1 MNDVGT
7 NIATDT
13 NGAGSHINP
22 DVNMED
28 EAMARDMSELQTGQ
42 AQGSGK
48 GSPAEPRSRSRQR
61 GKGMGKSSSGQ
72 IRICKLCGEPLE
84 GQFVRALGGTFH
96 LGCFKCRV
104 SAKKYVNTDGML
116 TPRRIVARSLLRNFS
131 PSTTKQ
137 ELGNIRSVRQTISAD
152 WTCFVM
158 LAAGRFVDPT
168 SRRWS
173 ANIISSISHVLFVQP
188 SLERKTATMNMK
200 TKSTATITIQHSS
213 PKDAMA
219 ARLPYL
225 SNSSKYSG
233 MERTNTGIQ
242 NAI

>member
-1 MNDVGT
+1 MNDVGA

-13 NGAGSHINP
+13 NGAGSHINR

-28 EAMARDMSELQTGQ
+28 EAMARDMTELQTSQ

-48 GSPAEPRSRSRQR
+48 DSPGEPRSRSRQR

-72 IRICKLCGEPLE
+72 IRICKMCGEPLE

-104 SAKKYVNTDGML
+104 SAKKCVNVHEML
-116 TPRRIVARSLLRNFS
+116 TIHRIVARSLLRNFS

-137 ELGNIRSVRQTISAD
+137 ELGNIRSVRQIISAD

-158 LAAGRFVDPT
+158 LAAGHFADPI
-168 SRRWS
+168 SRHW
-173 ANIISSISHVLFVQP
+173 NV
-188 SLERKTATMNMK
+188 
-200 TKSTATITIQHSS
+200 
-213 PKDAMA
+213 
-219 ARLPYL
+219 
-225 SNSSKYSG
+225 
-233 MERTNTGIQ
+233 NTT
-242 NAI
+242 